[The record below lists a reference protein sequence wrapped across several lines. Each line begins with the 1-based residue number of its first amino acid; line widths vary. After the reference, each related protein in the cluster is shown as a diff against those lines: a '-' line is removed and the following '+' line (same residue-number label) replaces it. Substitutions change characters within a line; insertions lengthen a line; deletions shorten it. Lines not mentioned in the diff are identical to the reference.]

1 MTFAGQRECCSTHL
15 WGSQKPRHFSTLFW
29 KLVKGLI
36 FCFLSFKAQF
46 SSVTVSQFLKINS
59 RRNLESRMNWD
70 LRLLTDCQLTLDN
83 TESFRST
90 GTVFMGNIMGNNKLP
105 DVGLGRS

>member
-1 MTFAGQRECCSTHL
+1 MTFAGKGECCSTHL

-59 RRNLESRMNWD
+59 RRNL
-70 LRLLTDCQLTLDN
+70 DN
-83 TESFRST
+83 TESFKST
-90 GTVFMGNIMGNNKLP
+90 GTVFMGNIMRNNKLP

>member
-1 MTFAGQRECCSTHL
+1 MTFAGKRECSTHL
-15 WGSQKPRHFSTLFW
+15 WGSHKLCHFITLVW

-46 SSVTVSQFLKINS
+46 SSVTVSQFLKIDS
-59 RRNLESRMNWD
+59 RRNLESRINWD
-70 LRLLTDCQLTLDN
+70 LTLLTDCQLTLDN
-83 TESFRST
+83 TESYRST
-90 GTVFMGNIMGNNKLP
+90 VTIFVGNIVGNMLP